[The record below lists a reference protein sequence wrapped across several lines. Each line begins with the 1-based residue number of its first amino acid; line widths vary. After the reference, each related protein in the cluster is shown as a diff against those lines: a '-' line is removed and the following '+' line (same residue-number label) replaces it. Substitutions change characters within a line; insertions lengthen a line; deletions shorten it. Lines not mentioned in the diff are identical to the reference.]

1 MISTQW
7 SSALSDLQEAQKRE
21 YQEWVAKVHEDLVRT
36 SSKAKGI
43 LFNLLFV
50 FDNYSS
56 RIGIEW
62 LVWFECKQT
71 QEGSESN
78 AILENFPK

>member
-71 QEGSESN
+71 LQNRLSE
-78 AILENFPK
+78 IVFPAF